1 MKCWLV
7 VLKWNVSI
15 CINPIR
21 QRFTVTEKG
30 LRPPLAALGG
40 IGVTAAQSISEARE
54 IGHPFIS
61 QEDLRVRAKVGKAV
75 VEKLAEHG
83 ALGDLPETDQ
93 IDLF

>member
-1 MKCWLV
+1 MLM
-7 VLKWNVSI
+7 VLTSTSDASNH
-15 CINPIR
+15 
-21 QRFTVTEKG
+21 QQM
-30 LRPPLAALGG
+30 LMLH
-40 IGVTAAQSISEARE
+40 QSISEARE